1 MPTDKTS
8 GSTCIMCGIAE
19 GKGRTAMLVEL
30 AGYTARGAE
39 CGANV
44 TRAVN
49 RLVSGVG
56 GSAADSD
63 VVTAADGNCGVTVHG
78 TEIANSGEA
87 TTEPTTVVVEGKAKQ
102 TDWETTVHI
111 RTSLLVRFASV
122 LDCSSSG

>member
-1 MPTDKTS
+1 
-8 GSTCIMCGIAE
+8 MCGIAE

-87 TTEPTTVVVEGKAKQ
+87 TTEPTTVTVEGKAKW
-102 TDWETTVHI
+102 TYWETAEYAW
-111 RTSLLVRFASV
+111 TSMLVRTISV
-122 LDCSSSG
+122 TDCSSSE